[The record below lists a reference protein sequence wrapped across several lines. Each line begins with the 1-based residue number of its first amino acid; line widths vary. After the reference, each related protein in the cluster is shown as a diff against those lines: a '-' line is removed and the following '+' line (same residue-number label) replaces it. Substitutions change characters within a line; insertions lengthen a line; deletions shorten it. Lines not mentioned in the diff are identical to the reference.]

1 MPLSSGQGR
10 VIIRWAMASDS
21 QNVCALVE
29 FGRNMQLAA
38 VYNDAL
44 DSIRVGKG
52 KALGTVGKGTKGGRQ
67 SASAD
72 GNKGKGHA
80 KGKGKGK
87 AIQDPNDILFTCY
100 IPVEES
106 WQAVGSVI
114 LKATLACVD
123 CESCFTASLP
133 SGSKPFLHRRHR
145 RLGAAICHYWSQ
157 GPAYFFAF
165 QAQRFARALPMVA
178 RTH

>member
-10 VIIRWAMASDS
+10 VIVRWAMASDS

-72 GNKGKGHA
+72 GNTGQCGQGHCKA
-80 KGKGKGK
+80 KGKGK
-87 AIQDPNDILFTCY
+87 ATRDPNEILFTFY
-100 IPVEES
+100 IPVEDS
-106 WQAVGSVI
+106 WKAVGSVI
-114 LKATLACVD
+114 YDTDKQ
-123 CESCFTASLP
+123 
-133 SGSKPFLHRRHR
+133 H
-145 RLGAAICHYWSQ
+145 
-157 GPAYFFAF
+157 
-165 QAQRFARALPMVA
+165 
-178 RTH
+178 